1 MHQLSDCSTQ
11 GRTASRNNCSLSAF
25 VEKEWLMVISACLV
39 IVMGFALLG
48 GCAPVYLHHP
58 ETGKTV
64 KCGPYFEDPASDH
77 SARLIKRGC
86 IEGYERQGYD
96 QINGG

>member
-1 MHQLSDCSTQ
+1 MIGIISF
-11 GRTASRNNCSLSAF
+11 RF
-25 VEKEWLMVISACLV
+25 VM
-39 IVMGFALLG
+39 VMGLALLS
-48 GCAPVYLHHP
+48 GCAPVYLQHP

-77 SARLIKRGC
+77 SARLFKRAC
-86 IEGYERQGYD
+86 IEDYERQGYD